1 MDEHDHEDDAGYV
14 SSLSENEQNQS
25 TRERVG
31 TMRDED
37 VAAALHVFYSEKV
50 RVLIGVP
57 ILCKYVRAQVAD
69 TIEKYLPSCFAQNS
83 TRMISVSAAAAP
95 SSCTTVNRNQPSNEA
110 ARRKFGGEIT
120 IRFARYEK
128 KNYHTLCRVCRIRT
142 LAAWWKL

>member
-1 MDEHDHEDDAGYV
+1 VDEHDHEDDAGYV

-95 SSCTTVNRNQPSNEA
+95 SSCTTVNRKPA
-110 ARRKFGGEIT
+110 
-120 IRFARYEK
+120 
-128 KNYHTLCRVCRIRT
+128 
-142 LAAWWKL
+142 